1 MPTSSAPASGLADR
15 VARDLRERILTGELT
30 SGLPLRETTLSREH
44 AASRNTV
51 REAFRLLARERLVEH
66 EAHKGVAVRR
76 LSVADVDDIY
86 LVRLA
91 LEPAGMADVDP
102 EELAAVVAE
111 ARQASE
117 REDWRGV
124 STADLRFH
132 QVVVSGLGSARFDE
146 MFHAVLAELRLAFA
160 QVVDGRRFHEP
171 YLQRNAHLVGLL
183 RAGEVEEATRELID
197 YLETSREQVRLVV
210 SLRGAP

>member
-1 MPTSSAPASGLADR
+1 MPTSSEPASGLAEK
-15 VARDLRERILTGELT
+15 VARELRERILTGELT
-30 SGLPLRETTLSREH
+30 SGRPLREAALAREH
-44 AASRNTV
+44 DASRNTI

-66 EAHKGVAVRR
+66 EANKGVAVRT
-76 LSVADVDDIY
+76 LTVADVDDIY

-91 LEPAGMADVDP
+91 LEPTGLSRADP

-111 ARQASE
+111 ARLAGEQQ
-117 REDWRGV
+117 DWRGV

-132 QVVVSGLGSARFDE
+132 QIIVGGLGSTRFDE

-171 YLQRNAHLVGLL
+171 YLDRNADLVELL
-183 RAGEVEEATRELID
+183 RAGDVAAATRELTD
-197 YLETSREQVRLVV
+197 YLEASREQVRLVV
-210 SLRGAP
+210 SLRGSA